1 MDIQNLVPV
10 DYSNQRVLTTAQVA
24 DVFHCKT
31 TRIRDN
37 FRHNRKHYVEGV
49 HYFKVEGEAL
59 RALKEVDAENFRS
72 QATQSSPIA
81 NATRALLLWT
91 KQGVARICQSFKTQE
106 AWNIFDELERHYFQV
121 AETPAV
127 TPSNEPQ
134 LFTHPHFGNLRVVI
148 INGEVWFVGIDVARA
163 LGYKDTDQAIR
174 YHVDE
179 RDKLPRKIYGV
190 NYPVILINKSGLNS
204 LILDSNLP
212 KAKEYRHWVTSE
224 VLVQVDEK
232 GYYCPQGSLFPDE
245 PTAQKKVRR
254 PAPECA
260 LVYAVL
266 LSNLLV
272 KIGLSSDFNRRLKEL
287 RKETHCDILEWA
299 TTTML
304 PFLDAVKF
312 EKNCKD
318 KFFDYVVDGEFFNA
332 PFAQVKAAL
341 QASPVD
347 KLLAIADRMEP
358 SPEKNIILNQAAAI
372 ILSKKNKYME
382 HQPVRL

>member
-24 DVFHCKT
+24 EALNIPVTNIKWIFA
-31 TRIRDN
+31 
-37 FRHNRKHYVEGV
+37 RHKEQFQEGV
-49 HYFKVEGEAL
+49 HYFKVEGDAL
-59 RALKEVDAENFRS
+59 RTLKKEVANCYLNETPLKKEVANCNLD
-72 QATQSSPIA
+72 SP
-81 NATRALLLWT
+81 LLFGKGAKCLNLWT
-91 KQGVARICQSFKTQE
+91 CQGAARLSKLVDTPE
-106 AWNIFDELERHYFQV
+106 AWKLFTNLEKHYFN
-121 AETPAV
+121 PA
-127 TPSNEPQ
+127 PQ
-134 LFTHPHFGNLRVVI
+134 N
-148 INGEVWFVGIDVARA
+148 A
-163 LGYKDTDQAIR
+163 
-174 YHVDE
+174 
-179 RDKLPRKIYGV
+179 
-190 NYPVILINKSGLNS
+190 
-204 LILDSNLP
+204 
-212 KAKEYRHWVTSE
+212 
-224 VLVQVDEK
+224 
-232 GYYCPQGSLFPDE
+232 PQPSLFPDE

-312 EKNCKD
+312 EKSCKD
-318 KFFDYVVDGEFFNA
+318 KFFDYVVGGEFFNA
-332 PFAQVKAAL
+332 PFAEVKATL

-358 SPEKNIILNQAAAI
+358 SPKKNKLLNQAAA
-372 ILSKKNKYME
+372 LLCK
-382 HQPVRL
+382 